1 VTAPATPRAPTFRY
15 RGPLSEL
22 DAPTRRLLMERGGS
36 AADPAVRERT
46 AQIIDRVRQ
55 GGDGAILGLIRAL
68 DNVQLEQFEVP
79 RAQMTRALANLEPQL
94 RAAMERAARN
104 IQAVHEA
111 FKPQTIECSPEPG
124 IVVARRPDPLPR
136 VGIYVPGGKAAYPSS
151 LFMGAI
157 PARVAGVPEV
167 IACSPPTAKGFPSD
181 VVCAAAALAG
191 VDRLF
196 AIGGATAVAAMAFG
210 TRTVPRVARIVGPGN
225 AYVAEAKK
233 QVSGFCGIDSPA
245 GPSELLVIADYTA
258 PPGAVA
264 REILAQA
271 EHDADAAVIAIIVG
285 DGPQATEIRQRVEE
299 ELGLQAQRMPRLEV
313 IRKALA
319 ARGALLTVADYVEA
333 VTFANAWSAEHL
345 SLMVME
351 PVRKDLLAAIRGAG
365 AVFVGEHSAVAFG
378 DYLTGSNHVLPTGG
392 AGMLHSGLS
401 TQDFV
406 RWTSWQ
412 TVTPEAAMRMAQ
424 DVALFADAEGLPG
437 HAAAARS
444 FLPEEMA

>member
-1 VTAPATPRAPTFRY
+1 MTAPATPRAPTFRY

-79 RAQMTRALANLEPQL
+79 RAQMTRALANLDPQL

-111 FKPQTIECSPEPG
+111 FKPKTIECAPEPG

-136 VGIYVPGGKAAYPSS
+136 VGIYAPGGKAAYPSS

-167 IACSPPTAKGFPSD
+167 IACSPPTAKGLPSD

-225 AYVAEAKK
+225 AYVAEAKR

-271 EHDADAAVIAIIVG
+271 EHDTDAAVIAIIVG
-285 DGPQATEIRQRVEE
+285 DGMQATEIRQRVEE

-319 ARGALLTVADYVEA
+319 ARGALLTVSDYVEA

-378 DYLTGSNHVLPTGG
+378 DYMTGGNHVLPTGG

-412 TVTPEAAMRMAQ
+412 TVTHDAAMRLAQ

>member
-1 VTAPATPRAPTFRY
+1 
-15 RGPLSEL
+15 
-22 DAPTRRLLMERGGS
+22 MERGGS

-68 DNVQLEQFEVP
+68 DNVTLESFEVP
-79 RAQMTRALANLEPQL
+79 RAQMTRALTNLDPQL

-111 FKPQTIECSPEPG
+111 FKPKTIECSPEPG

-136 VGIYVPGGKAAYPSS
+136 VGIYAPGGKAAYPSS

-196 AIGGATAVAAMAFG
+196 AIGGATAVAAMAVG

-271 EHDADAAVIAIIVG
+271 EHDADAHHVLAGVALLAKIQF
-285 DGPQATEIRQRVEE
+285 DSPDPQAAESPHYSAACRPRAPGRNLMAALPCIRSRTARAAPETKKP
-299 ELGLQAQRMPRLEV
+299 GRTGQA
-313 IRKALA
+313 
-319 ARGALLTVADYVEA
+319 
-333 VTFANAWSAEHL
+333 
-345 SLMVME
+345 
-351 PVRKDLLAAIRGAG
+351 
-365 AVFVGEHSAVAFG
+365 
-378 DYLTGSNHVLPTGG
+378 
-392 AGMLHSGLS
+392 
-401 TQDFV
+401 
-406 RWTSWQ
+406 
-412 TVTPEAAMRMAQ
+412 
-424 DVALFADAEGLPG
+424 
-437 HAAAARS
+437 
-444 FLPEEMA
+444 